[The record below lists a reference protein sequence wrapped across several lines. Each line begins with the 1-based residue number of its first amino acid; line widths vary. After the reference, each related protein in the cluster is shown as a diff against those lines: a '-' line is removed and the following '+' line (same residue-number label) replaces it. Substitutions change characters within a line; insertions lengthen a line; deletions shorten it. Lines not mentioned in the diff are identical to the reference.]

1 MKKIKYITLTLVIFL
16 LISCKNEKSADKNLT
31 SDKFYM
37 PAEYEKQ
44 DAVWLAWSDYQPYQK
59 PFLDIAKALYPKIPI
74 KVISNNQSSLER
86 LKDTLK
92 SLNLD
97 IAKFQFQIIPDNR
110 YWMRD
115 HGATYVINEKGEKKV
130 VDFGWTLYGNKEW
143 LENYYEGNKDSVD
156 IYYKRALGKT
166 GMVDSIMGAVDNLK
180 SIKTDVNMEGGSIE
194 VNGKGTLIQSE
205 SVTFQRNPGKSKQ
218 YLESELRRVLGVSN
232 IIWLKSGLVEDGFW
246 WNKIYDNYYGWGVSG
261 HTDEFVRFV
270 NDSTILLAW
279 VDESE
284 KDLNPINKW
293 NYERMSEN
301 LKILENAKDQNG
313 KPFKIIKFPL
323 PDPIY
328 LKTKVTETDNNSS
341 VDFNDWTVGKNWG
354 PNKNELKVG
363 DSINWVA
370 ASSYLNYLVTNDLVI
385 MSTYTEQGSSIEKE
399 EQAKKIIKEVFP
411 NRELI
416 LLDAMTI
423 NYNGGGIHCSTQQE
437 PSVKNN

>member
-1 MKKIKYITLTLVIFL
+1 MKYITLTLVILL
-16 LISCKNEKSADKNLT
+16 LISCKNEKSTDKDLT
-31 SDKFYM
+31 LDTFYM

-44 DAVWLAWSDYQPYQK
+44 AAVWLGWTDYPPYQK
-59 PFLDIAKALYPKIPI
+59 PFLEITKALYSKVPI
-74 KVISNNQSSLER
+74 KVITNNKNALNR
-86 LKDTLK
+86 LKDTLLV
-92 SLNLD
+92 LNFD
-97 IAKFQFQIIPDNR
+97 VTKFEFNIIPDNR

-115 HGATYVINEKGEKKV
+115 HGAAYVINGKGEKKV

-143 LENYYEGNKDSVD
+143 LETYYEGNKDSVA
-156 IYYKRALGKT
+156 IYYKQAVRETGK
-166 GMVDSIMGAVDNLK
+166 VDSIMGAIDHLK

-205 SVTFQRNPGKSKQ
+205 SVTFQRNPGKSKT
-218 YLESELRRVLGVSN
+218 YIESELKRVLGVSN
-232 IIWLKSGLVEDGFW
+232 IIWLKNGLAEDGFW
-246 WNKIYDNYYGWGVSG
+246 WNKIYDNFYGWGVSG

-284 KDLNPINKW
+284 KDLNLINKW

-301 LKILENAKDQNG
+301 LKILENAKDQDG

-328 LKTKVTETDNNSS
+328 LKTTVTETDNNSS
-341 VDFNDWTVGKNWG
+341 INTKEWTVPKNWG
-354 PNKNELKVG
+354 PHKNELKVG

-370 ASSYLNYLVTNDLVI
+370 ASSYLNYLVTNDLVL
-385 MSTYTEQGSSIEKE
+385 MSTYVDQGSSVEKE
-399 EQAKKIIKEVFP
+399 EKAKQIMKTVFP
-411 NRELI
+411 NRELL
-416 LLDAMTI
+416 LLDVMTI

-437 PSVKNN
+437 PSVKND

>member
-1 MKKIKYITLTLVIFL
+1 MKYIALPLVIFL
-16 LISCKNEKSADKNLT
+16 LIACNNEKSADTALV
-31 SDKFYM
+31 SDGFHM
-37 PAEYEKQ
+37 PAEFERQ
-44 DAVWLAWSDYQPYQK
+44 DAVWLGWSDYPPYQK
-59 PFLDIAKALYPKIPI
+59 SFLDIAKALYPKIPI
-74 KVISNNQSSLER
+74 KVISASQASLKT
-86 LKDTLK
+86 LKDTLT
-92 SLNLD
+92 SLNLE
-97 IAKFQFQIIPDNR
+97 ISKFQFSVIPDNR

-115 HGATYVINEKGEKKV
+115 HGATYVINGKGEKKV

-143 LENYYEGNKDSVD
+143 LENYYKDNIDSVH

-166 GMVDSIMGAVDNLK
+166 GMVDSIMGATDHLK

-205 SVTFQRNPGKSKQ
+205 SVTFQRNPGKSKE
-218 YLESELRRVLGVSN
+218 YLESELKRVLGVSN
-232 IIWLKSGLVEDGFW
+232 IIWLKNGLVEDGFW

-284 KDLNPINKW
+284 KDSNRINTW
-293 NYERMSEN
+293 NYKRMSEN
-301 LKILENAKDQNG
+301 LKILENAKDQDG

-328 LKTKVTETDNNSS
+328 LKTKVAETDNNATTSYR
-341 VDFNDWTVGKNWG
+341 DWTVGQDWG

-370 ASSYLNYLVTNDLVI
+370 ASSYLNYLVTNDLVL
-385 MSTYTEQGSSIEKE
+385 MSTYIDQGSSTEKE
-399 EQAKKIIKEVFP
+399 AQAKNIIKEVFP

-416 LLDAMTI
+416 LLDVMTI
-423 NYNGGGIHCSTQQE
+423 NYMGGGIHCSTQQE
-437 PSVKNN
+437 PTAINH

>member
-1 MKKIKYITLTLVIFL
+1 MKYITLTLVIYL
-16 LISCKNEKSADKNLT
+16 LISCKNEKSTDANLT
-31 SDKFYM
+31 SDNFYM

-44 DAVWLAWSDYQPYQK
+44 DAVWLGWSDYPPYQK
-59 PFLDIAKALYPKIPI
+59 PFLEITKALYTKIPI
-74 KVISNNQSSLER
+74 KVISKNQASLER
-86 LKDTLK
+86 LKDTLT

-97 IAKFQFQIIPDNR
+97 ITKFQFSIIVDNR

-115 HGATYVINEKGEKKV
+115 HGATYVINGKGEKKV
-130 VDFGWTLYGNKEW
+130 VDFGWTFYGYKEW
-143 LENYYEGNKDSVD
+143 LENYYEGNKESVD

-166 GMVDSIMGAVDNLK
+166 GMVDSIMGAKNNSK
-180 SIKTDVNMEGGSIE
+180 SIKTNVNMEGGSIE

-205 SVTFQRNPGKSKQ
+205 SVTFQRNPGKSKD
-218 YLESELRRVLGVSN
+218 YIESELKRVLGVSS
-232 IIWLKSGLVEDGFW
+232 IIWLKNGLVEDGFC
-246 WNKIYDNYYGWGVSG
+246 WNKIYDNYYGRGASG

-301 LKILENAKDQNG
+301 LKILENAIDQDG

-328 LKTKVTETDNNSS
+328 LKTKVTEFANNSNT
-341 VDFNDWTVGKNWG
+341 DFKDWTVSKNWG
-354 PNKNELKVG
+354 PQRNELKVG
-363 DSINWVA
+363 DSVNWVA
-370 ASSYLNYLVTNDLVI
+370 ASSYLNYLVTNDLVL
-385 MSTYTEQGSSIEKE
+385 MSTYIDQGSSTKKE
-399 EQAKKIIKEVFP
+399 EQAKKIMKEVFP

-416 LLDAMTI
+416 LLDVMTL

-437 PSVKNN
+437 PSVKI